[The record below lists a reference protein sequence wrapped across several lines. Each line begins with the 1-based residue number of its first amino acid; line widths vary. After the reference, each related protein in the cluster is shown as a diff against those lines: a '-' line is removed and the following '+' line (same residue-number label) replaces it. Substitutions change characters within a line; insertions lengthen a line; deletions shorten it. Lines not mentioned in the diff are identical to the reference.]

1 MNITGYPPYVC
12 VLVGL
17 VFIKYSTLYY
27 WIAENRVGQT
37 FLFAGHIFFLN
48 VRAEAKSRAP
58 VFNQLHVIRSEFPNK
73 QNTRRI
79 LAPDNCSVITLIA
92 GHD

>member
-58 VFNQLHVIRSEFPNK
+58 VFNQLHVKDSVLDQNSQTNK
-73 QNTRRI
+73 I
-79 LAPDNCSVITLIA
+79 LAEFLLQTIA
-92 GHD
+92 Q